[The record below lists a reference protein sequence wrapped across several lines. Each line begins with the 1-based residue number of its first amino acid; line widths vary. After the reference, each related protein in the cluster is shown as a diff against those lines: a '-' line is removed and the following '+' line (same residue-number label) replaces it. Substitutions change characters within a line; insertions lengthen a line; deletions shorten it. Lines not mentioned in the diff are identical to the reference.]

1 MLPRRGSSG
10 ELVGIR
16 QTRPCVARLDAREGR
31 AVTLE
36 EMVDAHAVDVRRY
49 LYRRLVGA
57 ADPTSTADELTADV
71 LVIAW
76 RRRADVPAGAELPW
90 LYAVARRV
98 LANYR
103 RRPQDLLVADL
114 GALDAIDEADPAEI
128 ASDNAALADAWRS
141 LSPRDRE
148 VLRLVAWEGLDGAQ
162 LAMALGISEG
172 GAAAALSR
180 ARSRFEEYLADVQGM
195 PSS

>member
-1 MLPRRGSSG
+1 
-10 ELVGIR
+10 
-16 QTRPCVARLDAREGR
+16 
-31 AVTLE
+31 
-36 EMVDAHAVDVRRY
+36 MVDAHAVDVRRY
-49 LYRRLVGA
+49 LYRRLVGVP
-57 ADPTSTADELTADV
+57 DPASTADELTADV
-71 LVIAW
+71 LVVAW
-76 RRRADVPAGAELPW
+76 RRRADIPAGAELPW

-103 RRPQDLLVADL
+103 RRPQDVLVADL
-114 GALDAIDEADPAEI
+114 GDLDAIDEADPAEI

-148 VLRLVAWEGLDGAQ
+148 VLRLVAWEGLTGSQ
-162 LAMALGISEG
+162 LATALDLSEG

-180 ARSRFEEYLADVQGM
+180 ARSRFGESLAGVQGM

>member
-1 MLPRRGSSG
+1 M
-10 ELVGIR
+10 
-16 QTRPCVARLDAREGR
+16 
-31 AVTLE
+31 TLE
-36 EMVDAHAVDVRRY
+36 EMVDAHASDVRRY
-49 LYRRLVGA
+49 LYRRLFGA
-57 ADPTSTADELTADV
+57 ADPASTADELTADV

-76 RRRADVPAGAELPW
+76 RRRADIPAGVELSW

-103 RRPQDLLVADL
+103 RRPQEVLVADL

-128 ASDNAALADAWRS
+128 VSDDAALADAWRS

-148 VLRLVAWEGLDGAQ
+148 VLRLVAWEGLNGAQ
-162 LAMALGISEG
+162 LATALGISEG

-180 ARSRFEEYLADVQGM
+180 ARSRFEESLAGVQGI
-195 PSS
+195 PSA

>member
-1 MLPRRGSSG
+1 
-10 ELVGIR
+10 
-16 QTRPCVARLDAREGR
+16 
-31 AVTLE
+31 
-36 EMVDAHAVDVRRY
+36 MVDAHAVDVRRY

-57 ADPTSTADELTADV
+57 ADPASTADELTADV

-76 RRRADVPAGAELPW
+76 RRRADTPAGSELPW

-103 RRPQDLLVADL
+103 RRPQDVLVADL
-114 GALDAIDEADPAEI
+114 GDLDAIDEADPADI
-128 ASDNAALADAWRS
+128 ATDNAALADAWRS

-148 VLRLVAWEGLDGAQ
+148 VLRLVAWEGLTGSQ
-162 LAMALGISEG
+162 LAAALGISEG

-180 ARSRFEEYLADVQGM
+180 ARSRFEEALAPAG
-195 PSS
+195 S

>member
-1 MLPRRGSSG
+1 
-10 ELVGIR
+10 
-16 QTRPCVARLDAREGR
+16 
-31 AVTLE
+31 
-36 EMVDAHAVDVRRY
+36 MVDAHAVDVRRY

-57 ADPTSTADELTADV
+57 ADPASTADELTADV

-76 RRRADVPAGAELPW
+76 RRRADIPVDAELPW

-103 RRPQDLLVADL
+103 RRPQDVLVADL

-128 ASDNAALADAWRS
+128 VTDDAALVYAWRS

-148 VLRLVAWEGLDGAQ
+148 VLRLVAWEGLTGAQ
-162 LAMALGISEG
+162 LATALGISEG
-172 GAAAALSR
+172 GAVAALSR
-180 ARSRFEEYLADVQGM
+180 ARSRFQEALTTSGR
-195 PSS
+195 